1 MALTTN
7 KYNTREPDMIYLC
20 KPDSKVHIALN
31 GVHTDDV
38 ALEIHARDW
47 WSLRFRVDRFINI
60 DGELVE
66 SNGYE
71 YLHNHMELLL
81 PQLGFFQM
89 QEPEVI
95 NEGQDEYKTVLAYSC
110 DRELVDKDY
119 YGLKVNTGEVDSLE
133 YLATDNIDEATGIAK
148 QYVTIYNPLN
158 PELSLLD
165 VLFQKAPNWEVRA
178 EDIDKILWTRKIQ
191 IDEDNVNIWGLLNS
205 TVGPKGNCI
214 FLYDIMNRRVKAYAK
229 ETLNSKQFDTNIF
242 IGLRN
247 LAKTINITVDED
259 SIATRFNVAGDE
271 ELNITAVNYG
281 DRRIWNLDWYLTNN
295 YMDDELIE
303 KIQAWK
309 QWLDDNRSVYG
320 NLSRQIADVQN
331 KIDELNLKVPND
343 ADYWKQWDSMTE
355 DLLRANLEM
364 YQGLMTALQE
374 SVDEDPQFDDDG
386 NYIPWEDGEGNV
398 DHARYLALLKQSAN
412 GYGGYY
418 SYIEYKDYVIPNIEI
433 AISNLGKVADK
444 KADYVTDYETN
455 WELYGL
461 EELKGKLSDFESR
474 LTSLKNYAK
483 PWNELTTEEK
493 ASYQNSEE
501 QYNTVGRSEYVRLYN
516 LIGYGA
522 NPPEGTIMHRK
533 AELESEIAD
542 LEAEMATL
550 RATARELAEHATVDY
565 AGWNF
570 TDDDKRIINKLMV
583 DKDYEN
589 TNIITT
595 SLDTTTTIIDRE
607 MELFEDASERLSEAS
622 QPQFRFSC
630 TLENLYELEEFTN
643 WYPSLELLKFVRLG
657 VRDDYMVKLRI
668 MGIIFNPCEKKPD
681 LELIFSNFIVSK
693 LGRSDMEDV
702 LQNAGNS
709 GSKNSITLGTN
720 AKVDESFVNNL
731 LQQMIRSNNFSN
743 AVGNI
748 AGGVGT
754 TDSVAVKNIVTD
766 YMSAYLIDVGKI
778 KGEEAEFD
786 RLFAQYIDA
795 DYITTEIIN
804 AEKGDFEEL
813 STKILSAGTIN
824 ATQITGTNADF
835 QNLTTTVLTVGR
847 DSITTIAE
855 GTITTENVVASLVEA
870 QQGDFDELTANSAF
884 VQYLNSGVIEAQSV
898 TADTI
903 IAGLASVTPE
913 QISKFDLLAGSAYID
928 YLESNMIVA
937 SEIKVDDL
945 KAKMATIDVA
955 TVGSEFV
962 RSLQALSATAA
973 ETKITDAYIYN
984 AVAGKIS
991 VADLE
996 AGDITI
1002 SNSARILSENGAL
1015 VMNGTALQI
1024 IGKDKNNND
1033 YVGVQLGYDT
1043 TQTPS
1048 LILRNEDGAVVLNPS
1063 GITADAV
1070 ADELIVNN
1078 MIKTGTISED
1088 RLNFQV
1094 MKSGDRVDI
1103 AQIYENGSQWGAQ
1116 YTTFKNNTT
1125 SDISTLNTFKNTAT
1139 QAIQDLQGLVQS
1151 VELVGEQ
1158 VFTETNGAVVP
1169 NYIKINTI
1177 IKNNLAIG
1185 KWYIDGV
1192 EVTNE
1197 LDVDDITADSIS
1209 DPVIYNDKKSLA
1221 IPSSVMA
1228 NKKQIL
1234 VKVEGVDTTKY
1245 DEMSV
1250 YKVVDGESGYSCI
1263 ITASTPTIFKVDDGD
1278 QTSTATCTVYKG
1290 ATTITP
1296 TAYRWFKYN
1305 SDGTTTQIGA
1315 TRSITVNLTPSEVKK
1330 SIYCEVDV

>member
-38 ALEIHARDW
+38 SLEIHARDW
-47 WSLRFRVDRFINI
+47 WSLRFRVDRFINVE
-60 DGELVE
+60 GELVE

-165 VLFQKAPNWEVRA
+165 ILFQKAPNWEVRA
-178 EDIDKILWTRKIQ
+178 EDIDPILWTRKIQ

-271 ELNITAVNYG
+271 ELNITAVNFG

-309 QWLDDNRSVYG
+309 QWLDDNRSTYG

-516 LIGYGA
+516 LIGYGD

-589 TNIITT
+589 SNIITT

-681 LELIFSNFIVSK
+681 IELIFSNFIVSK

-731 LQQMIRSNNFSN
+731 LQQMIRSNIFSN

-754 TDSVAVKNIVTD
+754 TDSVAVKNILTE
-766 YMSAYLIDVGKI
+766 YLGAYQIDVGKI
-778 KGEEAEFD
+778 TGDEAEFD
-786 RLFAQYIDA
+786 RLFSNYIDA
-795 DYITTEIIN
+795 DYITTEILMADEATIR
-804 AEKGDFEEL
+804 
-813 STKILSAGTIN
+813 SLSAELMNVSTISVVN
-824 ATQITGTNADF
+824 ITGDTGEFKRFFVDHLEVNDVFGNNAQFNSLVSNIVDASSVKADIA
-835 QNLTTTVLTVGR
+835 NINNIMAGNVGAGTVTTFVMTA
-847 DSITTIAE
+847 D
-855 GTITTENVVASLVEA
+855 NVVINQEAVRELIAS
-870 QQGDFDELTANSAF
+870 
-884 VQYLNSGVIEAQSV
+884 
-898 TADTI
+898 
-903 IAGLASVTPE
+903 
-913 QISKFDLLAGSAYID
+913 
-928 YLESNMIVA
+928 
-937 SEIKVDDL
+937 
-945 KAKMATIDVA
+945 
-955 TVGSEFV
+955 
-962 RSLQALSATAA
+962 
-973 ETKITDAYIYN
+973 
-984 AVAGKIS
+984 KIS
-991 VADLE
+991 VSDLQ
-996 AGDITI
+996 AGNIVLTD
-1002 SNSARILSENGAL
+1002 AMQILSENGKMI
-1015 VMNGTALQI
+1015 MNGSALQI
-1024 IGKDKNNND
+1024 LGEDEHGD
-1033 YVGVQLGYDT
+1033 PYVGIQLGYDT
-1043 TQTPS
+1043 SSTPS
-1048 LILRNEDGAVVLNPS
+1048 LILRNADGQLLLTPT
-1063 GITADAV
+1063 GITENAIADQ
-1070 ADELIVNN
+1070 LIVNN
-1078 MIKTGTISED
+1078 MVKDGTIAKNK
-1088 RLNFQV
+1088 LGFQV
-1094 MKSGDRVDI
+1094 MEVGDFVQITQVYDGDTQFGVKYTQFQNEVERRLGSIESGTSSISVSGQQVFKQVEGSI
-1103 AQIYENGSQWGAQ
+1103 TPSAITIEAQMYNCTLVHWYLDGVI
-1116 YTTFKNNTT
+1116 NT
-1125 SDISTLNTFKNTAT
+1125 SYAVGNTFVLPASYMQGRDFAT
-1139 QAIQDLQGLVQS
+1139 VKAEGS
-1151 VELVGEQ
+1151 
-1158 VFTETNGAVVP
+1158 T
-1169 NYIKINTI
+1169 
-1177 IKNNLAIG
+1177 
-1185 KWYIDGV
+1185 GV
-1192 EVTNE
+1192 WDE
-1197 LDVDDITADSIS
+1197 ISI
-1209 DPVIYNDKKSLA
+1209 VR
-1221 IPSSVMA
+1221 
-1228 NKKQIL
+1228 
-1234 VKVEGVDTTKY
+1234 
-1245 DEMSV
+1245 
-1250 YKVVDGESGYSCI
+1250 VVDGSAA
-1263 ITASTPTIFKVDDGD
+1263 ITVVINSNKGTIFPPESDIT
-1278 QTSTATCTVYKG
+1278 QTTLSCAVFQGSTQ
-1290 ATTITP
+1290 ITP
-1296 TAYRWFKYN
+1296 NSYEWFKYTGN
-1305 SDGTTTQIGA
+1305 DYVSTGQTTA
-1315 TRSITVNLTPSEVKK
+1315 SITVSTTTSAKYK
-1330 SIYCEVDV
+1330 CRVDV